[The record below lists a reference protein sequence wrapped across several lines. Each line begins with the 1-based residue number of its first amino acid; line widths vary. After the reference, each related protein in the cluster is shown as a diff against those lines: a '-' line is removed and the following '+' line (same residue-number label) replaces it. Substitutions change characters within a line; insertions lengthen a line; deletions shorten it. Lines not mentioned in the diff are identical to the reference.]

1 MLLAGIRIIDNATR
15 PAGDELLAS
24 LEQASDVRIA
34 TAFATGAG
42 VSRLID
48 PFKRVLSGGGAL
60 QVVYGLDFRITNPE
74 AMDAFC
80 SLADE
85 YPDSVKHRAYPKWDL
100 HVSQTF
106 HPKLYICT
114 SESGDA
120 RVLLGSSNLTTGG
133 LWENF
138 EANAVIEGAASE
150 AVIQEAH
157 NVFGRAVAQEMCI
170 TPTQESIEAYR
181 ELHRRAATR
190 PFTPNPPDDLLPAYE
205 QIESMARP
213 ASADCP
219 QHAGQHN
226 SVNRVRLDNL
236 MARLP
241 YNQAGQGRH
250 KCPYCAYGEGAQ
262 QARSDMQ
269 ASRSDGVPRPIE
281 QSADADCLAHAGQG
295 NRGNRAP
302 LDDRMTRLP
311 DNQSGA
317 GRHKCPYCAYAHGY
331 WETRGRSVS

>member
-1 MLLAGIRIIDNATR
+1 MPEIRIIDNTTR

-24 LEQASDVRIA
+24 LEQAADVRIA

-42 VSRLID
+42 VSRLVD
-48 PFKRVLSGGGAL
+48 PFKRVLSSGGAL

-74 AMDAFC
+74 AMDAFR

-85 YPDSVKHRAYPKWDL
+85 YPDSVKHLAYPKWDL

-114 SESGDA
+114 TASGDA

-138 EANAVIEGAASE
+138 EANAVIEGMANE

-157 NVFGRAVAQEMCI
+157 GVFGRAVAQKMCI

-190 PFTPNPPDDLLPAYE
+190 PFTPTPPDDLLPAYE
-205 QIESMARP
+205 QIENLARP
-213 ASADCP
+213 ASADCS

-226 SVNRVRLDNL
+226 SVNRV
-236 MARLP
+236 
-241 YNQAGQGRH
+241 
-250 KCPYCAYGEGAQ
+250 
-262 QARSDMQ
+262 
-269 ASRSDGVPRPIE
+269 
-281 QSADADCLAHAGQG
+281 
-295 NRGNRAP
+295 P
-302 LDDRMTRLP
+302 LDDRMARLP

-317 GRHKCPYCAYAHGY
+317 GRHKCPYCAYNEGAQQARADIRASRSSEIPRPSEQSANADCLAHAGRGSRGDRAPLDDRMTRLPDNQSGEGRHKCPYCAYAHGY
-331 WETRGRSVS
+331 WETVDSRR

>member
-1 MLLAGIRIIDNATR
+1 MAEIRIIDNATR

-42 VSRLID
+42 VSRLLD

-60 QVVYGLDFRITNPE
+60 QVVYGMDFRITNPE
-74 AMDAFC
+74 AMDAFR

-85 YPDSVKHRAYPKWDL
+85 YPDSVKHYAYPKWDL

-114 SESGDA
+114 ASTESA
-120 RVLLGSSNLTTGG
+120 HVLLGSSNLTTGG

-138 EANAVIEGAASE
+138 EANAVIEGTATE

-157 NVFGRAVAQEMCI
+157 GVFGRAVAQEMCI

-181 ELHRRAATR
+181 ELHRKAALR
-190 PFTPNPPDDLLPAYE
+190 PFTPTPPDDLLPAYA
-205 QIESMARP
+205 QIESLARP

-226 SVNRVRLDNL
+226 SVNRSPLDDL
-236 MARLP
+236 MSRLP

-250 KCPYCAYGEGAQ
+250 KCPYCAYEEGVR
-262 QARSDMQ
+262 QAMADIQ
-269 ASRSDGVPRPIE
+269 ASRPSEVPRPSG
-281 QSADADCLAHAGQG
+281 QSANADCLAHAGQG
-295 NRGNRAP
+295 NRHNRAP
-302 LDDRMTRLP
+302 LDDRMVRLP

-331 WETRGRSVS
+331 WQTRDGR

>member
-1 MLLAGIRIIDNATR
+1 MAEIRIIDNATR

-24 LEQASDVRIA
+24 LEQASDIRIA

-48 PFKRVLSGGGAL
+48 PVKRVLSDGGAL

-74 AMDAFC
+74 AMSAFR

-85 YPDSVKHRAYPKWDL
+85 YPDSVKHYAYPKWDL

-114 SESGDA
+114 TSERAA
-120 RVLLGSSNLTTGG
+120 RVLVGSSNLTTGG
-133 LWENF
+133 LWDNF
-138 EANAVIEGAASE
+138 EANAVILGTLSE

-157 NVFGRAVAQEMCI
+157 GVFGRAVAQEMCI

-181 ELHRRAATR
+181 ELHRKAATR
-190 PFTPNPPDDLLPAYE
+190 PFTPTPPDDLLPAYE
-205 QIESMARP
+205 QIERLARP

-219 QHAGQHN
+219 QHAGQPN
-226 SVNRVRLDNL
+226 RVNRTLLDNL
-236 MARLP
+236 MAGLP

-250 KCPYCAYGEGAQ
+250 KCPYCAYEEGVR

-269 ASRSDGVPRPIE
+269 VSRPAGLPRPTG
-281 QSADADCLAHAGQG
+281 QSADADCSEHAGQG
-295 NRGNRAP
+295 NRANRTSI
-302 LDDRMTRLP
+302 DDCMARLP

-331 WETRGRSVS
+331 WQTRDSL